1 LARFTWLPVLPVCPA
16 PPILPAGVLL
26 ALLAV
31 SSLTFNF
38 PALAWLRLSEFGV
51 AAFPET
57 GLETGLGTGFS
68 LLLNFA
74 ESKKSF
80 CSQMM
85 S

>member
-38 PALAWLRLSEFGV
+38 PARAWLRLSEFGV

-57 GLETGLGTGFS
+57 GLGTGFS

-74 ESKKSF
+74 ESKISF